1 MSHAHPHHHHHP
13 GHTHPPA
20 AVMPSLLRLSVWQ
33 RLGVAGGLIV
43 LIWLAVYWAM
53 R

>member
-1 MSHAHPHHHHHP
+1 
-13 GHTHPPA
+13 
-20 AVMPSLLRLSVWQ
+20 MPSLLRLSAWQ
-33 RLGVAGGLIV
+33 RLGVSGALIA